1 MSFIIDKPKVV
12 VVAGPTASGKT
23 GLGIALAQRFG
34 GEIVSAD
41 SMQIYKGMSI
51 ASAAPTNEE
60 KEQAVHHLVEFL
72 EPEERFCVADYV
84 ALAKEKISDILS
96 RGKLPIIVGGTG
108 LYINSLIDGI
118 EFCEQSPNETI
129 RKRLE
134 AEFDAL
140 GGESMLSRLKEI
152 DEQTANRLSASDK
165 RRIVRALEIYETTG
179 TTLSQQNE
187 LSRKNGKPYDEIMLG
202 ITFLDREKLY
212 ERINK
217 RADLMLNNG
226 ILEEA
231 KLMSNKG
238 VTAAQAIG
246 HKEFNEYF
254 SGNCT
259 LEEATEK
266 LKRETRRYAKRQLT
280 WFRRDSRINWLYND
294 SDDVFQRAVE
304 IIERKL

>member
-1 MSFIIDKPKVV
+1 MSFITQKPKVV

-23 GLGIALAQRFG
+23 SLGIALAQHFG

-51 ASAAPTNEE
+51 ASAAPTKEE
-60 KEQAVHHLVEFL
+60 RKQAVHHLVEFL
-72 EPEERFCVADYV
+72 EPDESFCVADYV
-84 ALAKEKISDILS
+84 ALAKEKISDIVN

-108 LYINSLIDGI
+108 LYINSLVDGI
-118 EFCEQSPNETI
+118 EFCEQKPDEKI

-134 AEFDAL
+134 AEYEGL
-140 GGESMLSRLKEI
+140 GGEEMLCRLRKI
-152 DEQTANRLSASDK
+152 DKQTAERLSASDK
-165 RRIVRALEIYETTG
+165 RRIVRALEVFETTG
-179 TTLSQQNE
+179 ITISQQNE

-202 ITFLDREKLY
+202 ITYLDREKLY

-217 RADLMLNNG
+217 RVDLMIENG

-246 HKEFNEYF
+246 HKEFGEYF
-254 SGNCT
+254 CGNCT
-259 LEEATEK
+259 LEEAKEK

-294 SDDVFQRAVE
+294 SDDVFKKAVE